1 MQTPVLQNHSSV
13 SHPVGLSGNPN
24 MQTFGILG
32 AFSHSS
38 LMIFPEGELVFIKS
52 LNDGCSC
59 ELNDE
64 LLGYCTIARFIPR

>member
-1 MQTPVLQNHSSV
+1 
-13 SHPVGLSGNPN
+13 